1 MGFDSVEEEWFS
13 VWLRI
18 AKKRGMVDGII
29 YHPSSF
35 ELAPKQTIKEEI
47 QLKTKSKIVDKFLLH
62 PHKYTPDFV
71 FYTTNSIERFE
82 HGLIPTNENIVF
94 VDVKGVYAG
103 GRHNNSSITFPISQK
118 WVYAKFGIY
127 INKVVPEKFF
137 RKTFVPKELTIGKT
151 GKILKKW
158 KDYPVF

>member
-13 VWLRI
+13 VWLRT
-18 AKKRGMVDGII
+18 ANKRGMVEGII

-35 ELAPKQTIKEEI
+35 ILSPKQTIKKEV
-47 QLKTKSKIVDKFLLH
+47 QLKTKTKIIDKFLLH
-62 PHKYTPDFV
+62 PHTYTPAFA
-71 FYTTNSIERFE
+71 FYITNLLERYE
-82 HGLIPTNENIVF
+82 HGLISYEKNIVF

-118 WVYAKFGIY
+118 WVYTKYGIY

-137 RKTFVPKELTIGKT
+137 RKTFVPKELTIGKS
-151 GKILKKW
+151 GKVLRKR
-158 KDYPVF
+158 KDYPIM

>member
-1 MGFDSVEEEWFS
+1 MVE
-13 VWLRI
+13 
-18 AKKRGMVDGII
+18 GII

-35 ELAPKQTIKEEI
+35 LLSKRQTVKVTK
-47 QLKTKSKIVDKFLLH
+47 QLKTKTKVIDKFLLH

-71 FYTTNSIERFE
+71 FYITNFIERYE
-82 HGLIPTNENIVF
+82 HELIPCKKNIVF

-103 GRHNNSSITFPISQK
+103 GRHNNSSVTFPISQK
-118 WVYAKFGIY
+118 WVYDKYGIY

-151 GKILKKW
+151 GKLLKKW
-158 KDYPVF
+158 KTYPVL

>member
-18 AKKRGMVDGII
+18 AKKSAMVDGII

-35 ELAPKQTIKEEI
+35 QLAPKQTIKEEV
-47 QLKTKSKIVDKFLLH
+47 QLKTKTKIVDKFLLH

-71 FYTTNSIERFE
+71 FYISNLIERFD
-82 HGLIPTNENIVF
+82 HGLVPCKDNIVF
-94 VDVKGVYAG
+94 VDIKGVYAG

-137 RKTFVPKELTIGKT
+137 RKTFVPRELTIGKS
-151 GKILKKW
+151 GKVLKKW

>member
-1 MGFDSVEEEWFS
+1 M
-13 VWLRI
+13 
-18 AKKRGMVDGII
+18 KRALVDGII

-35 ELAPKQTIKEEI
+35 KLAPKQTIKEEV
-47 QLKTKSKIVDKFLLH
+47 QLKTKTKIVDKFLLH

-71 FYTTNSIERFE
+71 FYTTNLIERFD
-82 HGLIPTNENIVF
+82 HGLVPCNGNIVF

-137 RKTFVPKELTIGKT
+137 RKTFVPKELTIGKS
-151 GKILKKW
+151 GKVLKKW

>member
-1 MGFDSVEEEWFS
+1 MVE
-13 VWLRI
+13 
-18 AKKRGMVDGII
+18 GII

-35 ELAPKQTIKEEI
+35 LLSDRQTTKVTK
-47 QLKTKSKIVDKFLLH
+47 QLKTKTKIIDKFLLH
-62 PHKYTPDFV
+62 PHTYTPDFA
-71 FYTTNSIERFE
+71 FYITNLIDRFE
-82 HGLIPTNENIVF
+82 HDLITCKNNIVF

-137 RKTFVPKELTIGKT
+137 RRTFVPRELTIGKS
-151 GKILKKW
+151 GKVLKKW

>member
-1 MGFDSVEEEWFS
+1 MSFDSVEEEWFS
-13 VWLRI
+13 TWLGT
-18 AKKRGMVDGII
+18 AEKRGMVEGII

-35 ELAPKQTIKEEI
+35 TLSPKQTIEEEVK
-47 QLKTKSKIVDKFLLH
+47 LKTKTKIVDKFLLH
-62 PHKYTPDFV
+62 PHRYTPDFA
-71 FYTTNSIERFE
+71 FYITAFINKYD
-82 HGLIPTNENIVF
+82 HGLIHCKKNIVF

-137 RKTFVPKELTIGKT
+137 RNTFVPKELTIGKT
-151 GKILKKW
+151 GKTLKKW
-158 KDYPVF
+158 SSYPVL

>member
-1 MGFDSVEEEWFS
+1 
-13 VWLRI
+13 
-18 AKKRGMVDGII
+18 MVDGII

-35 ELAPKQTIKEEI
+35 KLASKQTIKAEV
-47 QLKTKSKIVDKFLLH
+47 QLKTKTKIVDKFLLH

-71 FYTTNSIERFE
+71 FYTTNLIERFD
-82 HGLIPTNENIVF
+82 HGLVPCNGNIVF

-137 RKTFVPKELTIGKT
+137 RKTFVPQELTIGKS
-151 GKILKKW
+151 GKVLKKW
-158 KDYPVF
+158 RDYPVF